1 MALGQVGQVT
11 YPLDM
16 ATINLYDA
24 KTHLSQLVDRAARG
38 EDVVIGKA
46 GKPLVRM
53 IPYHEAALAPREPGG
68 CEGRIII
75 HDDFD
80 VLPDDVLA
88 AFEGESD

>member
-1 MALGQVGQVT
+1 MT
-11 YPLDM
+11 
-16 ATINLYDA
+16 TINLSDA
-24 KTHLSQLVDRAARG
+24 KTHLSQLVDRASRG

-53 IPYHEAALAPREPGG
+53 IPYCEPALPPRVPGG

-80 VLPDDVLA
+80 DVLA
-88 AFEGESD
+88 AFEGKF